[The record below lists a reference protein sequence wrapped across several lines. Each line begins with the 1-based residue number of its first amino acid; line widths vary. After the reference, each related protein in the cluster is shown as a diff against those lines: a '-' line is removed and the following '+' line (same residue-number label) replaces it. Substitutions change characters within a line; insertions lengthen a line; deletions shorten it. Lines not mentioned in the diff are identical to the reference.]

1 MTKASLSAREARAVA
16 LRAQGF
22 GATWSAK
29 RPFEVLAH
37 LGAIQLDSVNV
48 VARSQDLIAFARL
61 GAHAPT
67 AMHREVYAKK
77 RGFEYWGHAASW
89 LPMDEYRYFLPR
101 MQAHRASPRGWWKD
115 AREKHAALYE
125 GILARVR
132 DEGPL
137 SAQAFEDSRPQ
148 KGFGVAPSATPKPQ
162 SWWDWKPAKLV
173 LEDLFDQGVLMCAE
187 RNAGFARLY
196 DLTERVLPAG
206 TDTRDPGVAEAGLHL
221 LRRGFA
227 ALGVATPREAAD
239 YFRLRPAVWHPAFKA
254 LRDELVEVQVEG
266 WDKPGYALPASLE
279 GTKTPKHRPTF
290 LSPFDNLVWER
301 DRTER
306 LFGFRYR
313 LEIYTPGAK
322 RKHGYYVLPLLVNGE
337 LVGRADMKLER
348 AEATLAVPAMFLE
361 RDGVAPEDV
370 ARALR
375 DLRDHL
381 GATSVRLGRVPRGL
395 AAPLRALL

>member
-1 MTKASLSAREARAVA
+1 MTKATLSMREARAVV

-61 GAHAPT
+61 GTHAPA
-67 AMHREVYAKK
+67 AMHREIYAQK

-101 MQAHRASPRGWWKD
+101 MHAHRARPRGWWKD
-115 AREKHAALYE
+115 ARQKHAALYE

-137 SAQAFEDSRPQ
+137 SAQAFEDSRAQ
-148 KGFGVAPSATPKPQ
+148 AGSGVAPRSQ
-162 SWWDWKPAKLV
+162 GWWDWKPAKLV

-187 RNAGFARLY
+187 RNAGFARIY

-206 TDTRDPGVAEAGLHL
+206 TDTTDPGAAEAGRHL

-239 YFRLRPAVWHPAFKA
+239 YFRLKPAAWHPAFKA
-254 LRDELVEVQVEG
+254 LREELVEVRVEG
-266 WDKPGYALPASLE
+266 WDKPGYAHAAALE
-279 GTKTPKHRPTF
+279 GTRTPRHRPTF
-290 LSPFDNLVWER
+290 LSPFDSLVWER

-306 LFGFRYR
+306 LFGFHYR
-313 LEIYTPGAK
+313 LEIYTPEAK

-337 LVGRADMKLER
+337 LVGRADVKLER

-361 RDGVAPEDV
+361 RDGVALEDV
-370 ARALR
+370 AQALR

-381 GATSVRLGRVPRGL
+381 GAERIRLARTVPRGV
-395 AAPLRALL
+395 AAPLRTLV